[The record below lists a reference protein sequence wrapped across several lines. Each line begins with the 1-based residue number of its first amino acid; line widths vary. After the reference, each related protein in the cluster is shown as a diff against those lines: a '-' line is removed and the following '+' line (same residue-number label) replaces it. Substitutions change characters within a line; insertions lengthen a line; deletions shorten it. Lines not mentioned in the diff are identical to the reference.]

1 MKKVLLSIALLV
13 LAGGVSA
20 QDKLVKKARTL
31 VEESK
36 EKQEDGSV
44 ILNKEKLTEAQNT
57 LTPALTSGTTKDMAT
72 AWDLQ
77 GDIYQLIF
85 GEELNKA
92 AMKMPLDTTVFA
104 DNLVACLNAYEKCNE
119 VDDKQKYVG
128 KNKGN
133 LKKFRTYFIYC
144 GQFFSNNGQN
154 EKAFDAFDKWLEYP
168 KTYKMVAD
176 DPAIQKDSL
185 IDENMVA
192 FYACLSAYNAKR
204 YDLLNKHME
213 RALNYQKEIGTV
225 RQLCL
230 LSHLEQ
236 GDTAQW
242 VATSKKFA
250 LADMSN
256 EAIAQ
261 NLLAYY
267 FEKSDFASAM
277 SFAEELIAA
286 DPENK
291 IANYT
296 KGVVLFNQGKNAEA
310 IPFFDKTI
318 QIDPGFSDAYYNA
331 GVCYCN
337 QGYEINEAIGA
348 KKLTVAQG
356 KVEIEKVK
364 DMYRKA
370 EPYFLK
376 VKELNPDKPERW
388 ASRLKTVYYII
399 EDKAKEAE
407 MDAYIN

>member
-1 MKKVLLSIALLV
+1 MLFSIALLL

-20 QDKLVKKARTL
+20 QDKLVKKARTQ

-36 EKQEDGSV
+36 ETQKDGSV
-44 ILNKEKLTEAQNT
+44 ILNKEKLNEAQQT
-57 LTPALTSGTTKDMAT
+57 LTPAMTSGTTKDMAA

-92 AMKMPLDTTVFA
+92 AVKMPLDTTLFY
-104 DNLVACLNAYEKCNE
+104 DNLNACLDAYEKCNA
-119 VDDKQKYVG
+119 VDEKQKFVA

-133 LKKFRTYFIYC
+133 VKKFRTYLIYG
-144 GQFFSNNGQN
+144 GQFFSANGQH
-154 EKAFDAFDKWLEYP
+154 EKAFDAFDRWLEFP
-168 KTYKMVAD
+168 QTYKLVAG
-176 DPAIQKDSL
+176 DPAVQKDSL
-185 IDENMVA
+185 IDENMIA

-204 YDLLNKHME
+204 FDLLDKHME
-213 RALNYQKEIGTV
+213 QALHYQKELSTV
-225 RQLCL
+225 RQMCL
-230 LSHLEQ
+230 LSYLEQ
-236 GDTAQW
+236 GDTAKW

-250 LADMSN
+250 LEDMTN
-256 EAIAQ
+256 EVTAQ
-261 NLLAYY
+261 NLLAYF
-267 FEKSDFASAM
+267 FEKSDYASALA
-277 SFAEELIAA
+277 FADELIAA

-310 IPFFDKTI
+310 IPFFEKTI
-318 QIDPGFSDAYYNA
+318 QIDPNYSDAYFNA

-337 QGYEINEAIGA
+337 QGYELNESIGS

-356 KVEIEKVK
+356 KIEIEKVK
-364 DMYRKA
+364 DFYRKA

-376 VKELNPDKPERW
+376 VKELNPDRPERW

-407 MDAYIN
+407 MDAYLN

>member
-1 MKKVLLSIALLV
+1 MKKALLSIALLL

-20 QDKLVKKARTL
+20 QDKLVKKARNL

-36 EKQEDGSV
+36 EKQADGSV
-44 ILNKEKLTEAQNT
+44 ILNKEKLAEAQAT
-57 LTPALTSGTTKDMAT
+57 LSPALTSGTTKDMAT
-72 AWDLQ
+72 AWDVQ

-92 AMKMPLDTTVFA
+92 AMQMPLDTTVFA
-104 DNLVACLNAYEKCNE
+104 ENLSACIDAYEKCGA
-119 VDDKQKYVG
+119 VDEKQKYTA
-128 KNKGN
+128 KNKSN
-133 LKKFRTYFIYC
+133 LKKFRTYYIYC
-144 GQFFSNNGQN
+144 GQFFSNNGQH
-154 EKAFDAFDKWLEYP
+154 EKAYDAFDQWLAFP
-168 KTYKMVAD
+168 NKYKLVAG
-176 DPAIQKDSL
+176 DPSVQKDSL
-185 IDENMVA
+185 IDENMIA
-192 FYACLSAYNAKR
+192 FYACLSAYNAKH
-204 YDLLNKHME
+204 YDWLDKYME
-213 RALNYQKEIGTV
+213 QALNYEKEINTA
-225 RQLCL
+225 RQLRL

-242 VATSKKFA
+242 VASSKKFA

-267 FEKSDFASAM
+267 FEKGDFASAM
-277 SFAEELIAA
+277 SFADELLAA
-286 DPENK
+286 DAENK

-296 KGVVLFNQGKNAEA
+296 KGVVLFNQGKNADA

-318 QIDPGFSDAYYNA
+318 QIDPAFSDAYYNA

-348 KKLTVAQG
+348 KKLTMAQG
-356 KVEIEKVK
+356 KVEIAKVK

-376 VKELNPDKPERW
+376 VKELNPDRPERW

-399 EDKAKEAE
+399 EDKDKEAE